1 MSRRVFDY
9 NGITSIEIEG
19 STNLLERI
27 ARNVEGEMA
36 ETDFVNPDCR
46 IKINESDTLAEI
58 EKDKRYDYLT
68 VSNIGTPD
76 RPSIKYTRYNTPVRT
91 IHHKS
96 DREYI
101 VDINVKLDE
110 AAGLICLRNY
120 LSNNQ
125 QLSSFPLLH
134 ASLLSV
140 DGRGVLISGD
150 SRQGKTT
157 LAVYLLQEQKADY
170 VSDENV
176 ILDTDGETAKG
187 LYVPRTP
194 RVRFSTIANSKL
206 SEVLRDVDVE
216 RTDATQYID
225 RDAIEM
231 IIATKSF
238 HVDAGLAF
246 SRQSF
251 CDLLKV
257 NSKESAPINTIIFSK
272 YIEEGF
278 NVKTIPF
285 EKGIDQLSKFGL
297 KRKRHIDP
305 RELEETRVDLP
316 ITNLK
321 GVDFIEV
328 EFSDFNSI
336 ARGGFRL

>member
-9 NGITSIEIEG
+9 NGITSIEIECPI
-19 STNLLERI
+19 SLLERI

-46 IKINESDTLAEI
+46 IKINESGYQVKI
-58 EKDKRYDYLT
+58 KKDKRYNYLT
-68 VSNIGTPD
+68 VRNIGTDDQPA
-76 RPSIKYTRYNTPVRT
+76 IKYIRYGTHVRT

-96 DREYI
+96 DREYV
-101 VDINVKLDE
+101 VDVNVKLDE

-125 QLSSFPLLH
+125 QLSRLPLLH
-134 ASLLSV
+134 ASLLSL
-140 DGRGVLISGD
+140 DGRGILIPGN

-157 LAVYLLQEQKADY
+157 LAVYLLQEQKADF

-176 ILDTDGETAKG
+176 ILDTNGGIARG

-194 RVRFSTIANSKL
+194 RIRFSTIADSKL
-206 SEVLRDVDVE
+206 SGTLKDVE
-216 RTDATQYID
+216 RADATQYID
-225 RDAIEM
+225 HDAIEK
-231 IIATKSF
+231 IIATRSF

-251 CDLLKV
+251 CDLLEV
-257 NSKESAPINTIIFSK
+257 NSRESALINIIIFPR
-272 YIEEGF
+272 YVEGGF
-278 NVKTIPF
+278 NVRSIPL
-285 EKGIDQLSKFGL
+285 EEGMDQLSRFGL

-305 RELEETRVDLP
+305 KELEEARVDLP

-321 GVDFIEV
+321 SVDFIEV
-328 EFSDFNSI
+328 EFSDFNSLI
-336 ARGGFRL
+336 QRGFRL